1 MAGER
6 NRTPREVVEDLK
18 HLYRQPF
25 GGKERGR
32 MRISRAR
39 LRELSIRGR
48 LEEAFIQ
55 ELTDVALDE
64 GLVIVNLDD
73 YFAIVKKSTMLR
85 YRSVTKSMLNELK
98 EEVANAQ
105 DK

>member
-1 MAGER
+1 MHEKEVTFWLER
-6 NRTPREVVEDLK
+6 EIEPAREVVEDLK

-25 GGKERGR
+25 GGKGEGVCEFP
-32 MRISRAR
+32 
-39 LRELSIRGR
+39 ELACGSSLYDGR

-85 YRSVTKSMLNELK
+85 YL
-98 EEVANAQ
+98 
-105 DK
+105 